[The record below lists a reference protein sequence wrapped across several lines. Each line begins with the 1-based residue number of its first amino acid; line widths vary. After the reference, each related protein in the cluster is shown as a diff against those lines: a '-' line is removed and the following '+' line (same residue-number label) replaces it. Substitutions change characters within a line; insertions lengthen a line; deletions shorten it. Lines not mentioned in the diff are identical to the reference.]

1 MMELVAGASSSRVR
15 SGCASIAKGEERAL
29 PFVARE
35 PGADDVCVHE
45 ELATAYRTMPSP
57 VWTWLRCGTQPPS
70 RSLDLPV
77 ARQAATT
84 GTYGANTET

>member
-15 SGCASIAKGEERAL
+15 LCFDPKGEERAL